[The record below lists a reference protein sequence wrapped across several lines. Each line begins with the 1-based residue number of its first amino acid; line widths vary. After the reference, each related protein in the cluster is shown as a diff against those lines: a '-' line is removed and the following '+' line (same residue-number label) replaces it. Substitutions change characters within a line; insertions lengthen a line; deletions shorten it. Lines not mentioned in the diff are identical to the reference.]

1 MNKEVVLSGIR
12 PTGSLHI
19 GNILGVVNN
28 MVTLQNSDKY
38 RCFFFLADLHA
49 GTTNPNF
56 HKIAEDTYGVLADLI
71 ACGLDIEKSIIFRQS
86 DIPELFQLYTF
97 FCFATTVA
105 ELERNP
111 IYKEQITQLNLKG
124 KGLSIFLNYPVLQ
137 AADICLY
144 KAELIPI
151 GQDQIPHIELT
162 RRIAKRFN
170 ELCGAS
176 IFPLP
181 EPLLTN
187 FPKVPGTDGRK
198 MSKSYNNFIA
208 LSDDEKTTYTKVA
221 NMLTDVKRPRL
232 SDPGHP
238 EECPVFSLH
247 RFFSYPEDVKAIKS
261 QCESA
266 IISCKYDCKPALA
279 QAINKTLHEPRQK
292 RMELVQQH
300 DFLTGILHQGGQKA
314 RAIASATI
322 EEVRNALRLV
332 ANEIDFKELG

>member
-1 MNKEVVLSGIR
+1 MNKQVVLSGIR

-28 MVTLQNSDKY
+28 MVTLQNGDKY

-56 HKIAEDTYGVLADLI
+56 HKIAEDTYSVLADLI
-71 ACGLDIEKSIIFRQS
+71 ACGVDPEKKHDS
-86 DIPELFQLYTF
+86 
-97 FCFATTVA
+97 
-105 ELERNP
+105 
-111 IYKEQITQLNLKG
+111 
-124 KGLSIFLNYPVLQ
+124 
-137 AADICLY
+137 LY

-151 GQDQIPHIELT
+151 GQDQIPHIELI

-170 ELCGAS
+170 ELCGTS

-208 LSDDEKTTYTKVA
+208 LSNYEKTTCTKVA

-247 RFFSYPEDVKAIKS
+247 RFFSYPEDVKVIKS

-300 DFLTGILHQGGQKA
+300 DFLTGILHQG
-314 RAIASATI
+314 
-322 EEVRNALRLV
+322 VN
-332 ANEIDFKELG
+332 FKWELIQPDIV